1 MRLGLRRAAAASSR
15 GLRLFSTSAT
25 SKPLRKPKVYT
36 GKNKLSARP
45 PPSSSSSS
53 SLSTPQHNF
62 FDAKRF
68 LPTLPLSRR
77 LQLFY
82 DDLIPNSKVNIRL
95 YNLRLLWVHDVEEF
109 FFVVDE
115 EMRLHQFE
123 PNVETW
129 QTLMFKF
136 GREAMQQR
144 ETHTWTLAMHEAAY
158 RVDMMEGRIHDAQRH
173 QSWCAGLKLAL
184 EQVSMKKIKAE
195 EADRA
200 DTSIDHQAAEGAGA
214 EEGEQAW
221 MTESI
226 RSPFYSK
233 MRTNWLLALYQHDPT
248 RALDFFNS
256 LVRNQVIHAHQIT
269 VRLKHACQ
277 TSDEMEQLFDEMLP
291 EKKWREG
298 RNSEKGVFRN
308 DALIGSDDQSWESMF
323 NVYVEQL
330 LLEGEYEKVRK
341 LKKWTTFEIF
351 QKKKK
356 KKNGDDDDDGT
367 MSGSGTS
374 GSGAG
379 TTSGTGPTSGSP
391 SMVVVDEKE
400 LQSMLWSK
408 KRTKLLVQCLES
420 GNYNTMNQLY
430 ERMKQNH
437 VVSHDQDNIF
447 IQAKL
452 KYSFGT
458 GFDFI
463 PSSPIHSIDVGWT
476 VETYK
481 VLIADALIAGDR
493 QEAQRIVEEMN
504 QYGVDQ
510 HNSHIVRLMSMNETD
525 VAKMTTRRLSDW
537 IKLKNTKRTEVMK
550 VWNKMME
557 NHVSQWIHVRN
568 FSLLWTILNL
578 VLIDL

>member
-1 MRLGLRRAAAASSR
+1 MRLGLRRATAASSR

-53 SLSTPQHNF
+53 SSSSSTPQHNF

-95 YNLRLLWVHDVEEF
+95 YNLRLLWVHDVDEF

-115 EMRLHQFE
+115 EMRVHQFE

-200 DTSIDHQAAEGAGA
+200 DRADTSIDHQAGEGAGA

-221 MTESI
+221 MTASI
-226 RSPFYSK
+226 RSPFYSQ

-256 LVRNQVIHAHQIT
+256 LVRNHVIHAHQIT

-277 TSDEMEQLFDEMLP
+277 TSDEMEQLLDEMLP

-351 QKKKK
+351 Q
-356 KKNGDDDDDGT
+356 T
-367 MSGSGTS
+367 
-374 GSGAG
+374 
-379 TTSGTGPTSGSP
+379 
-391 SMVVVDEKE
+391 KE
-400 LQSMLWSK
+400 
-408 KRTKLLVQCLES
+408 R
-420 GNYNTMNQLY
+420 
-430 ERMKQNH
+430 
-437 VVSHDQDNIF
+437 
-447 IQAKL
+447 
-452 KYSFGT
+452 
-458 GFDFI
+458 
-463 PSSPIHSIDVGWT
+463 
-476 VETYK
+476 
-481 VLIADALIAGDR
+481 
-493 QEAQRIVEEMN
+493 
-504 QYGVDQ
+504 
-510 HNSHIVRLMSMNETD
+510 
-525 VAKMTTRRLSDW
+525 
-537 IKLKNTKRTEVMK
+537 
-550 VWNKMME
+550 
-557 NHVSQWIHVRN
+557 
-568 FSLLWTILNL
+568 
-578 VLIDL
+578 